1 MHMPKLVDH
10 EKQRKKVAE
19 AAWRVIQREGM
30 EQATVRK
37 IAEEAGVSAGS
48 LRHYFSTQSE
58 LLAFSMELVSDR
70 VQERTSKSTYGGPP
84 LEAMKAVLLE
94 VLPVDEE
101 RKLEMEVWF
110 AFMARSLSD
119 PALHELGTRF
129 FHEMREGMLQITQG
143 LKELE
148 LARPGLDAELEA
160 DRLMVFIDGLALHMI
175 LHPSRYP
182 RDYCEEMVT
191 GHLKSLCRTQT

>member
-1 MHMPKLVDH
+1 MPKLVDH

-37 IAEEAGVSAGS
+37 IAEEAAVSAGS

-70 VQERTSKSTYGGPP
+70 VKERISKTAYDGPP

-94 VLPVDEE
+94 LLPGDDE

-110 AFMARSLSD
+110 AFTARSLSD
-119 PALHELGTRF
+119 ADLHELGMSV
-129 FHEMREGMLQITQG
+129 FHEMRGVMLHITQG
-143 LKELE
+143 LKDLE
-148 LARPGLDAELEA
+148 LARPGLDAEVEA
-160 DRLMVFIDGLALHMI
+160 DRLLVFIDGLALHMI
-175 LHPSRYP
+175 LHPTLYSRE
-182 RDYCEEMVT
+182 YCEGMVAR
-191 GHLKSLCRTQT
+191 HLKSLCRP

>member
-1 MHMPKLVDH
+1 
-10 EKQRKKVAE
+10 
-19 AAWRVIQREGM
+19 
-30 EQATVRK
+30 
-37 IAEEAGVSAGS
+37 
-48 LRHYFSTQSE
+48 
-58 LLAFSMELVSDR
+58 MELVSDR
-70 VQERTSKSTYGGPP
+70 VQERISKSTYGGPP

-175 LHPSRYP
+175 LHPSHYP
-182 RDYCEEMVT
+182 LDYCEEMVT